1 MRQMLAFALLTSLL
15 VGVSGSASGQ
25 NVPQHDAAIA
35 ALAAQIKTVLN
46 ADSVLG
52 TPRDFDGMKIVPI
65 VNIFFGFGAG
75 TGVSEERERAPGI
88 GGGGGGGVT
97 PVGLLVITK
106 DKEVRV
112 VAAKCSHFTI
122 NCSSILK
129 FFQVDRAG
137 RVRVRVLRRRE
148 CWYVGTPSN

>member
-1 MRQMLAFALLTSLL
+1 MGQILACVVLTSLL
-15 VGVSGSASGQ
+15 VGVSVSASGQ
-25 NVPQHDAAIA
+25 NIAQHDAAIA

-52 TPRDFDGMKIVPI
+52 TPREFDGMKIVPI

-112 VAAKCSHFTI
+112 VAAKIGALSEVVKAEI
-122 NCSSILK
+122 PEILEFMRGK
-129 FFQVDRAG
+129 RERAEKG
-137 RVRVRVLRRRE
+137 AER
-148 CWYVGTPSN
+148 

>member
-1 MRQMLAFALLTSLL
+1 MRQMLAFVLLTSLS

-25 NVPQHDAAIA
+25 NVPQHEHDAAIA

-52 TPRDFDGMKIVPI
+52 TPREFDGMKIVPI

-112 VAAKCSHFTI
+112 VAAKVGALSEVLKAAI
-122 NCSSILK
+122 PEILEFMRGK
-129 FFQVDRAG
+129 RERADRGAE
-137 RVRVRVLRRRE
+137 R
-148 CWYVGTPSN
+148 